1 MENDVMGSLGGWL
14 IGLRKGIVIALFSVT
29 IFGGM
34 GAAALAQEGGEVLK
48 GFTERQDVTHGV
60 KEVADKH
67 NHQFLF
73 IMGIALLVGIL
84 VTAGLG
90 IAMALFGI
98 DVFLAHML
106 SAGFCVFLAV
116 AHAVTEE
123 VWFFLFCFSVFLSL
137 FALV

>member
-60 KEVADKH
+60 KEVNEKH
-67 NHQFLF
+67 KQQILF
-73 IMGIALLVGIL
+73 IMGIAKKENKHN
-84 VTAGLG
+84 TANHNNTKAQKGKE
-90 IAMALFGI
+90 
-98 DVFLAHML
+98 VFLAHML
-106 SAGFCVFLAV
+106 SAGF
-116 AHAVTEE
+116 
-123 VWFFLFCFSVFLSL
+123 SVF
-137 FALV
+137 